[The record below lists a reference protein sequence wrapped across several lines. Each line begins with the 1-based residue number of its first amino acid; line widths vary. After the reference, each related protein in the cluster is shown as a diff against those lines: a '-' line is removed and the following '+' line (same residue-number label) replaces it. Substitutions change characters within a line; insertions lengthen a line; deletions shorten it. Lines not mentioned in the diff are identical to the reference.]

1 MCPQIACLPV
11 VWLERLG
18 RLGRPDQQTRD
29 KKKAGKAREGSRGKL
44 SNDKNSQLQH
54 GPVRHNGTRLKI
66 KSMKNMINV
75 PSREG
80 GHTLNIPDS
89 FIILII
95 AVEEGPVPLSH
106 YIFSPKS
113 TVNDYDGNDIDD
125 YV

>member
-1 MCPQIACLPV
+1 
-11 VWLERLG
+11 
-18 RLGRPDQQTRD
+18 
-29 KKKAGKAREGSRGKL
+29 
-44 SNDKNSQLQH
+44 
-54 GPVRHNGTRLKI
+54 
-66 KSMKNMINV
+66 MINV

-95 AVEEGPVPLSH
+95 AVEGLFPSH
-106 YIFSPKS
+106 IGVFSPKS